1 VSQALHVFRSMLL
14 ISAIYFCL
22 ITTPIISQSISKPNI
37 IGFISDTQ
45 APIWIEKLWVK
56 SNRNEEA
63 TEAIF
68 NRILQ
73 EENIVALFHLG
84 DITPYGGFH
93 FAWDAIN
100 LHLAKLEQAH
110 IPIYPVPGNH
120 EYYFPA
126 KLAISQF
133 KKRFPQIK
141 NTWYSVQINNT
152 VVILLNSNFS
162 NMSETELTE
171 QKKWYSESLEK
182 YEKDPTVRIIIVGTH
197 YSPFTNSTIVEPSE
211 EVELEFVKPF
221 LANNKCKLFLSGHAH
236 AFEHFKKDSKD
247 FLVIG
252 GGGGLQQ
259 PLLTANRQRMKDYF
273 PFDTPTRM
281 FHFLTCEEKGD
292 SLFTKVIML
301 KIDFKTFYIP
311 YEIKIGI

>member
-1 VSQALHVFRSMLL
+1 MGQALKFFRSLLL
-14 ISAIYFCL
+14 ISASYFCL
-22 ITTPIISQSISKPNI
+22 ITTPIISQSISKPTT

-45 APIWIEKLWVK
+45 APIWIEKFWIK

-68 NRILQ
+68 NRILK
-73 EENIVALFHLG
+73 EENIVGLFHLG
-84 DITPYGGFH
+84 DITSYGGFH
-93 FAWDAIN
+93 FAWDEIN
-100 LHLAKLEQAH
+100 SHLAKLEKVH
-110 IPIYPVPGNH
+110 IPFYPVPGNH

-126 KLAISQF
+126 KLAIAQF
-133 KKRFPQIK
+133 KKRFPEIK
-141 NTWYSVQINNT
+141 NTWYSVQINNIA
-152 VVILLNSNFS
+152 VILLNSNFS

-182 YEKDPTVRIIIVGTH
+182 YEKDSTVRIIIVGTH

-211 EVELEFVKPF
+211 EVEREFVKPF

-236 AFEHFKKDSKD
+236 AFEHFKKNGKD

-259 PLLTANRQRMKDYF
+259 PLLTGNKQRTKDYF
-273 PFDTPTRM
+273 PFNTTIRM

-292 SLFTKVIML
+292 SLLAKVIML
-301 KIDFKTFYIP
+301 NKDFKTFYIP